1 MTGTDDGDGWKAVAD
16 ALPPASPA
24 EDAWLAGLRRL
35 VRIMAR
41 LRDPEHGCPWDR
53 EQDFA
58 SIAAYTIEEAYEVA
72 DAIARED
79 WPELA
84 GELGDLA
91 LQVVFHARMAEEAG
105 HFDLGAVLDAIG
117 SKMVRRHPHV
127 FRDGERPADAA
138 AQTRAWEELKAAEK
152 RARGRRSARA
162 SVLDDIPATLPP
174 LTRAMKLQKAAA
186 RLGFDWPD
194 ASGVLAKLEEE
205 ARELEAALTAP
216 GEDEPARRAALS
228 EEIGDLLFTVVN
240 LARHLGVDPEAALMA
255 ASAKFARRF
264 RAVEAQLAAEPAA
277 AGDIDKLESFWRAAK
292 ADEERDGR
300 DAPRQPPGSPDT
312 GGR

>member
-53 EQDFA
+53 AQDFA
-58 SIAAYTIEEAYEVA
+58 AIAAYTIEEAYEVA
-72 DAIARED
+72 DAIARRD

-105 HFDLGAVLDAIG
+105 HFDLGTVLDAIG

-127 FRDGERPADAA
+127 FGDGERPADAA
-138 AQTRAWEELKAAEK
+138 EQTRAWEELKAAEK
-152 RARGRRSARA
+152 RARGRGSARA
-162 SVLDDIPATLPP
+162 SVLDDIPAALPP

-194 ASGVLAKLEEE
+194 AAGVVAKLKEETAE
-205 ARELEAALTAP
+205 IEAAASMP
-216 GEDEPARRAALS
+216 AGADEPARRAALS

-240 LARHLGVDPEAALMA
+240 LARHLGVDPEVALIGA
-255 ASAKFARRF
+255 NAKFAQRF
-264 RAVEAQLAAEPAA
+264 KKVEEELARAPES
-277 AGDIDKLESFWRAAK
+277 AGDIDKLERFWRAAK
-292 ADEERDGR
+292 AAEEDRDR
-300 DAPRQPPGSPDT
+300 
-312 GGR
+312 